1 MGNGQIIMDN
11 ASFHKSDKTRQIIE
25 QYEHR
30 LLFLPAYSPDLNPI
44 EQYWAIIKAKIKK
57 SISGYSDLYSCIEFV
72 FQTI

>member
-1 MGNGQIIMDN
+1 MDN
-11 ASFHKSDKTRQIIE
+11 ASFHKSDKTRHIIE
-25 QYEHR
+25 QNGHQ

-57 SISGYSDLYSCIEFV
+57 CISDYSDLYSCIEFV